1 MFGVLRYYLLALW
14 RDNLCLEGPEVGSS
28 GPVTL
33 NLVRYTLAIAHVCGF
48 LSLICSAYCCGR
60 EDPVVVSLFHGLK
73 AMYGLMLKMMIV
85 ISSCPA

>member
-48 LSLICSAYCCGR
+48 FIADLFGLLLWTRGPCCCFAFSRPKGDIWAYA
-60 EDPVVVSLFHGLK
+60 EDNDRH
-73 AMYGLMLKMMIV
+73 
-85 ISSCPA
+85 